1 MEVEKKQIGTAIQ
14 KKRDELGISQGELA
28 KRSLIA
34 QPYLSEIERGK
45 KIPSLDVLSKIAF
58 ALEIPVTDL
67 LPSPPSDTPTTL
79 SQLARD
85 WAAKYTRLPGGLF
98 SLKAK
103 NNRNNLVFVP
113 RVPAEYT
120 AHCGGVGVTYGDI
133 TSCGPED
140 YEVVVEHKLGPID
153 PFRPPFAL
161 CTDGSSMVD
170 FGIPPNA
177 VVVVNPAAEVGAG
190 SLVLVEINGNP
201 VIKKIYPRPDGGGKL
216 ASSDGRE
223 ISYTQ
228 EDLDIEYVKVRG
240 KIVKADL
247 ELDHRP

>member
-1 MEVEKKQIGTAIQ
+1 MTSGDKIKKLRKEKGLT
-14 KKRDELGISQGELA
+14 QGKLAELA
-28 KRSLIA
+28 DVHAVSISKWENNKETPERASL
-34 QPYLSEIERGK
+34 E
-45 KIPSLDVLSKIAF
+45 KIAPILGVS
-58 ALEIPVTDL
+58 AAYLLEDDST
-67 LPSPPSDTPTTL
+67 PSDTPITL